1 MPNNCPKN
9 SSGRHLKTGRLNGY
23 TAKEL
28 LAMLL
33 MYLLWKSR
41 VVNRQKNEIDA
52 DKVNGLLYVV
62 GLHVGM
68 CIHV

>member
-1 MPNNCPKN
+1 M
-9 SSGRHLKTGRLNGY
+9 
-23 TAKEL
+23 
-28 LAMLL
+28 ML